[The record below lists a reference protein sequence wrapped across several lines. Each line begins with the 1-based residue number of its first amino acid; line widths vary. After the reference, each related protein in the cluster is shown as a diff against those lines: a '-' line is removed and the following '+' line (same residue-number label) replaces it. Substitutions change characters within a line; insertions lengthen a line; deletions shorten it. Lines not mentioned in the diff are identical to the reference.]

1 MKLQQWYSIVDAILN
16 ANYIV
21 HYVIQIENGIIKH
34 VDVNVKIIIH
44 A

>member
-16 ANYIV
+16 ANSIV